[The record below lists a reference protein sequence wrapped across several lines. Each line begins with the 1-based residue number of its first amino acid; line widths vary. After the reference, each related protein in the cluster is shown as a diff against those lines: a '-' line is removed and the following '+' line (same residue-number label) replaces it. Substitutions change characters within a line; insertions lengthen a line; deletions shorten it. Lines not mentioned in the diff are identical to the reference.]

1 MGREARVKRRKRYAG
16 SAPVER
22 PVAVAV
28 QCECCGMWWSVR
40 PGELDSRQFLGLGFG
55 GSW

>member
-1 MGREARVKRRKRYAG
+1 MKRRKRYAG